1 MHSRPGRTAA
11 ANVAPHYSSS
21 QKLRSP
27 AGATGIACG
36 QARND
41 GLTPEGD
48 HGGRLSWTVLGVRM
62 GFTSEQPQRIE
73 MLAAIGRKSW
83 MSWMECPPQHLWLDG
98 SAARAVV
105 KAVICRRPNPRLYRI
120 GVADVGGERRL
131 IGLEGTG
138 GVGSFLLDLGVEVIH
153 VLTISGA
160 PSPAPAPSSAPY
172 CGAVGATR

>member
-1 MHSRPGRTAA
+1 MRSRPGEAAA
-11 ANVAPHYSSS
+11 ANVAPHYFSSET
-21 QKLRSP
+21 LRSP

-36 QARND
+36 QAGND
-41 GLTPEGD
+41 GLTAGSD
-48 HGGRLSWTVLGVRM
+48 HGSGLSWTVRGVQMR
-62 GFTSEQPQRIE
+62 FTSEQPQRIE
-73 MLAAIGRKSW
+73 ILAAIGR

-105 KAVICRRPNPRLYRI
+105 KAVICRRPHPRLYRI
-120 GVADVGGERRL
+120 GVAGLGGERRL

-172 CGAVGATR
+172 CGAVEETR

>member
-1 MHSRPGRTAA
+1 MRSRPRRTAA

-73 MLAAIGRKSW
+73 MLTAIGR
-83 MSWMECPPQHLWLDG
+83 MSWMECPPQHLRLDG
-98 SAARAVV
+98 SAVRAVV
-105 KAVICRRPNPRLYRI
+105 EAVICRRPHPRLYRI
-120 GVADVGGERRL
+120 GVADLGGERRL

-153 VLTISGA
+153 VLTICGA
-160 PSPAPAPSSAPY
+160 PSPAPAPSSARN
-172 CGAVGATR
+172 CGAVEATR